1 MSEKKQDLLEK
12 TYVVTG
18 ANSGIGYEAAHNFAS
33 RGAILGLVCRN
44 EARGHQALAA
54 IHGETRN
61 DKISL
66 YLADFNS
73 LADVLRMSGEL
84 LADFPKI
91 DVLCNNAGGSN
102 ASRVLTSEGFEAT
115 FVTNHLSGFLL
126 TTRLMPALIKAGET
140 HRARIVFTSSL
151 GHTNSAID
159 FDDLNLAQ
167 GYSTLKAYGRSKLM
181 NLLTARELQ
190 RRYGDK
196 NIVASSFHPGMVRT
210 AIWSKGG
217 ILAKL
222 VGIVMYPFMV
232 NIEKGSDTFI
242 WLASSDDEACVCA
255 DGNYF
260 FERRRGKPAG
270 FATDEAAKKLWL
282 VSEELIGQTL

>member
-33 RGAILGLVCRN
+33 RGATLGLVCRN

-54 IHGETRN
+54 IHGETGN

-151 GHTNSAID
+151 
-159 FDDLNLAQ
+159 
-167 GYSTLKAYGRSKLM
+167 
-181 NLLTARELQ
+181 
-190 RRYGDK
+190 
-196 NIVASSFHPGMVRT
+196 
-210 AIWSKGG
+210 
-217 ILAKL
+217 
-222 VGIVMYPFMV
+222 
-232 NIEKGSDTFI
+232 
-242 WLASSDDEACVCA
+242 
-255 DGNYF
+255 
-260 FERRRGKPAG
+260 
-270 FATDEAAKKLWL
+270 
-282 VSEELIGQTL
+282 

>member
-1 MSEKKQDLLEK
+1 MTENRQDLLGK

-18 ANSGIGYEAAHNFAS
+18 ANSGIGYAAAHNFAS
-33 RGAILGLVCRN
+33 RGASLGLVCRN
-44 EARGHQALAA
+44 EARGRQALTA
-54 IHGETRN
+54 IHGETGN

-115 FVTNHLSGFLL
+115 FVVNHLSGFLL

-140 HRARIVFTSSL
+140 NRARIVFTSSL

-159 FDDLNLAQ
+159 FDDLSLAK

-222 VGIVMYPFMV
+222 AGVVMYPFMV

-242 WLASSDDEACVCA
+242 WLASSDDQACVRA

-260 FERRRGKPAG
+260 FERRRGKPAR
-270 FATDEAAKKLWL
+270 FATDEAAQKLWL

>member
-1 MSEKKQDLLEK
+1 
-12 TYVVTG
+12 
-18 ANSGIGYEAAHNFAS
+18 
-33 RGAILGLVCRN
+33 
-44 EARGHQALAA
+44 
-54 IHGETRN
+54 
-61 DKISL
+61 
-66 YLADFNS
+66 
-73 LADVLRMSGEL
+73 
-84 LADFPKI
+84 
-91 DVLCNNAGGSN
+91 
-102 ASRVLTSEGFEAT
+102 
-115 FVTNHLSGFLL
+115 
-126 TTRLMPALIKAGET
+126 MPALIKAGET

-159 FDDLNLAQ
+159 FGDLNLAQ